1 MFTDEGPLIPKCDS
15 TDFVIVD
22 DKSAKLCNIVTTGK
36 AAKKIIELM
45 STSSILFDNVMIP
58 YVGFIVPENI
68 NLNASAHMYSPC
80 LITNISIKNDDTV
93 EITAKLNEGVEKY
106 IKNKQYKLSV
116 DKRTMWYGIME
127 YSVYLNPIK

>member
-1 MFTDEGPLIPKCDS
+1 MFTDESPLTAKCDS

-22 DKSAKLCNIVTTGK
+22 GEFAKFCDIVTTGK

-45 STSSILFDNVMIP
+45 STSSILFDSVMIP
-58 YVGFIVPENI
+58 YAGFMVPENI

-106 IKNKQYKLSV
+106 IENKQCVLSV
-116 DKRTMWYGIME
+116 DKRHMWYGFTE